1 MKMRQWLVSIC
12 VCLLSM
18 LCLSG
23 VAPIR
28 ASADTGPK
36 PSVRI
41 VVNGLGDK
49 ECIATLLGVNDR
61 NGPWGKWGVDEGYDE
76 SVPNEF
82 PDLETKILFK
92 EYAEND
98 GFYFYGRGW
107 RLSDGDELAWTY
119 YPPSR
124 FKLLLYFP
132 ETETFLVSP
141 SYVTYAFHSYYQV
154 NTEKLDDGMLSLS
167 AANGYGREALGLAA
181 RVGITVAVELIIALF
196 FKFRKKQF
204 LLLAGA
210 NIGTQI
216 FLNLMLNVLGVHPGG
231 MESLLYVPAYLL
243 LEIAV
248 FAIESIVYSRF
259 MNKLAPSGEERGTK
273 TYVKYALLANLAS
286 FFFGLVIAH
295 IVPSIF

>member
-1 MKMRQWLVSIC
+1 MKIRRWLLSVC
-12 VCLLSM
+12 VCLLSV

-23 VAPIR
+23 IAPIR

-41 VVNGLGDK
+41 TVNGLGDQ
-49 ECIATLLGVNDR
+49 ECIATLLGSTEM
-61 NGPWGKWGVDEGYDE
+61 NGPWGEWVGDEWYDT

-82 PDLETKILFK
+82 PDTETMRLFK
-92 EYAEND
+92 DYAEAD

-107 RLSDGDELAWTY
+107 VLTDGEEMAWTY

-132 ETETFLVSP
+132 ETETFLVSKV
-141 SYVTYAFHSYYQV
+141 YETYAFHSYYQV
-154 NTEKLDDGMLSLS
+154 DVSKAEGSRLSLS
-167 AANGYGREALGLAA
+167 TAYGYGKEALGLAA
-181 RVGITVAVELIIALF
+181 RVGITVAVELLIAVLY
-196 FKFRKKQF
+196 KFRKKQF

-210 NIGTQI
+210 NVGTQI

-231 MESLLYVPAYLL
+231 MGDLLFIPAYLL

-248 FAIESIVYSRF
+248 FAIESFIYCRF
-259 MNKLAPSGEERGTK
+259 MNKLLPTGEVRGGK
-273 TYVKYALLANLAS
+273 YYVKYALIANVVS
-286 FFFGLVIAH
+286 FVFGLLVAH
-295 IVPSIF
+295 FIPSIF